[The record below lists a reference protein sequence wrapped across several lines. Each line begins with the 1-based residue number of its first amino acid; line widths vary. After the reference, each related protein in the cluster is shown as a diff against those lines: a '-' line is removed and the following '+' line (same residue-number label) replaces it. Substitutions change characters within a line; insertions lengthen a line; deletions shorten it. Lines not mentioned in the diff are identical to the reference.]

1 VFLTGK
7 REIIAM
13 CKRIKKRFKSKQI
26 TTEKDDASSSS
37 SSSSGDEE
45 GEEDGG
51 DNKPMKKKKK
61 HTKVRGDISK
71 IVEGSGVDDEGDVRD
86 MDMDEEEFDKAED
99 DDEIHDDEDGEDD
112 DEDEDS
118 DSEDD
123 GEGHGGP
130 VEVHP
135 LYAMLSNQDQSSV
148 FATPKNPNAR
158 MIIVATNVAETSITI
173 PGIT

>member
-1 VFLTGK
+1 LPPGSILVFLTGK

-13 CKRIKKRFKSKQI
+13 CKRIKKRFKSKQT
-26 TTEKDDASSSS
+26 TTEKDASSSS
-37 SSSSGDEE
+37 GEE
-45 GEEDGG
+45 GEEEG
-51 DNKPMKKKKK
+51 DYNKSMKKNKKQK
-61 HTKVRGDISK
+61 KVRGDISK

-99 DDEIHDDEDGEDD
+99 DDEIHEEEGEDDEDDN
-112 DEDEDS
+112 DS
-118 DSEDD
+118 DNDDD
-123 GEGHGGP
+123 GEGYGGP